1 MCDIIQK
8 IRDGIGDALLY
19 ILAILFFTIV
29 YFLGLTVWLFGGIL
43 GLMVS
48 IIYKK

>member
-1 MCDIIQK
+1 MRNFIQE
-8 IRDGIGDALLY
+8 IRDGLGDCLLY
-19 ILAILFFTIV
+19 VLAIIFFTVV
-29 YFLGLTVWLFGGIL
+29 YFLGLTIWLFGGIL